1 MRILF
6 RIGFFATLLLFLF
19 VSVNAQDKIKIG
31 VNFVNSEYSLN
42 PIEAVEYLQGV
53 SAELDARIAAQKQ
66 GKGVRLGGVFYYK
79 RDNFDAPT
87 DTYAFGPRF
96 SYRLSIF
103 EPFGHALF
111 GLNTTYNSDRT
122 FTRIYGAGLNLNFGN
137 VYVRPIEINYQRAEG
152 FLSPS
157 TQTYSAGIGV
167 RF

>member
-1 MRILF
+1 LKTLIRIVSV
-6 RIGFFATLLLFLF
+6 ATLVLLSIA
-19 VSVNAQDKIKIG
+19 VASAQDRIKLG
-31 VNFVNSEYSLN
+31 ANFVNSEFSIN
-42 PIEAVEYLQGV
+42 PIQGVEYLQGV
-53 SAELDARIAAQKQ
+53 SAELDARIAAQKE

-79 RDNFDAPT
+79 RDNFTAPT
-87 DTYAFGPRF
+87 DTYAFGPRL

-111 GLNTTYNSDRT
+111 GFNTTYNSDRT
-122 FTRIYGAGLNLNFGN
+122 FTRLYGAGLNLNLGN
-137 VYVRPIEINYQRAEG
+137 IYVRPIEINYQRAEG